1 MDKSYRLTKE
11 EIRPLIRN
19 YGGCIA
25 TDTITIDG
33 YPVRFMYRE
42 DPDNDLDSGWRF
54 LSGFESDDYMED
66 PENSGIFDVNTIA
79 NYDPSIIPLLDSP
92 VGSVFEKTGEQE
104 RFVAVTDWSPGEDD
118 DDEDDED

>member
-1 MDKSYRLTKE
+1 MEKSYRLTKD

-42 DPDNDLDSGWRF
+42 DPDNPLDSGWRF

-79 NYDPSIIPLLDSP
+79 NYDP
-92 VGSVFEKTGEQE
+92 KHHTTA
-104 RFVAVTDWSPGEDD
+104 RFPCWQRFREDRRAGTFRRRYRLAARRG
-118 DDEDDED
+118 

>member
-1 MDKSYRLTKE
+1 M
-11 EIRPLIRN
+11 IRN

-42 DPDNDLDSGWRF
+42 DPDNEMDSGWRF

-66 PENSGIFDVNTIA
+66 PENSGIFEVNTIA
-79 NYDPSIIPLLDSP
+79 NYDPSIIPLLDAP

-104 RFVAVTDWSPGEDD
+104 RFIPVTDWQPGEEDD
-118 DDEDDED
+118 DDDDD